1 MNVDAVVKRQSN
13 QAPRDR
19 CRRRYRKSTG
29 DLFDPD
35 ADKAGMVFFPS
46 IEVEN
51 KEVETMH
58 VTLGRTGIRV
68 KKLGFGGIPIQ
79 RVEETQAIDVV
90 RYAVERG
97 MDFIDTSRIYTTS
110 EERIG
115 RALKQTD
122 KKVVLASKSKE
133 RTADAIRKDVEI
145 SREKLQ
151 RDFID
156 LYQCHF
162 VQEDEYSRI
171 ISPGGALEGLQRAKE
186 EGKIGS
192 IGITS
197 HSLQLLDK
205 IIDDGLF
212 DTIMVCFSF
221 LEPDARDKVIPKAI
235 SKNIGVIAMKP
246 LSGGVIDQ
254 PKPALKFAFS
264 QEGVL
269 VLCGIESRELF
280 DEDWAVYQGS
290 RAFDEEDE
298 RIIEEIRKEHDR
310 KFCHRCDY
318 CQPCTEGINI
328 QAILGIK
335 SHVKRVGEDVL
346 ANPLRRAEIETAR
359 NCTECG
365 QCMTRCPYDLP
376 IPDLI
381 RENLRFV
388 DDILARM

>member
-1 MNVDAVVKRQSN
+1 M
-13 QAPRDR
+13 
-19 CRRRYRKSTG
+19 Y
-29 DLFDPD
+29 
-35 ADKAGMVFFPS
+35 
-46 IEVEN
+46 
-51 KEVETMH
+51 

-68 KKLGFGGIPIQ
+68 RKLGFGGIPIQ
-79 RVEETQAIDVV
+79 RVNEAQAIDIV
-90 RYAVERG
+90 RYAVEQG

-122 KKVVLASKSKE
+122 KPVVLATKSKK
-133 RTADAIRKDVEI
+133 RTADGIRKDLEI

-162 VQEDEYSRI
+162 VKDEDYSKI
-171 ISPGGALEGLQRAKE
+171 ISPGGALEGLQKAKE
-186 EGKIGS
+186 QGEIGH

-221 LEPDARDKVIPKAI
+221 LEPDARDRVIPKAI

-246 LSGGVIDQ
+246 LSGGVINTV
-254 PKPALKFAFS
+254 KPALKYTLS

-269 VLCGIESRELF
+269 VLCGVENRELF
-280 DEDWAVYQGS
+280 DENWAVYQGN
-290 RAFDEEDE
+290 RMLDQEDE

-328 QAILGIK
+328 QAILAIK
-335 SHVKRVGEDVL
+335 SHVKRVGEGFLVD
-346 ANPLRRAEIETAR
+346 PLRRTDIEKAR

-365 QCMTRCPYDLP
+365 QCMTRCPYNLP

-388 DDILARM
+388 DELLARI

>member
-1 MNVDAVVKRQSN
+1 M
-13 QAPRDR
+13 
-19 CRRRYRKSTG
+19 Y
-29 DLFDPD
+29 
-35 ADKAGMVFFPS
+35 
-46 IEVEN
+46 
-51 KEVETMH
+51 

-79 RVEETQAIDVV
+79 RVDEEQAVDIV
-90 RYAVERG
+90 RYAVEKG
-97 MDFIDTSRIYTTS
+97 IDFIDTSRIYTTS

-115 RALKQTD
+115 MALKQTD
-122 KKVVLASKSKE
+122 KPVVLASKSKK
-133 RTADAIRKDVEI
+133 RTADGIRRDLEV

-151 RDFID
+151 RDFIE

-162 VQEDEYSRI
+162 VKDEEYSKI
-171 ISPGGALEGLQRAKE
+171 ISPGGALEGLQKAKE
-186 EGKIGS
+186 QGEIGH

-205 IIDDGLF
+205 IIDDGFF

-221 LEPDARDKVIPKAI
+221 LEPDARDKIIPKAI

-246 LSGGVIDQ
+246 LAGGIINYA
-254 PKPALKFAFS
+254 KPALKYTLS

-280 DEDWAVYQGS
+280 DEDWAAYQGS
-290 RAFDEEDE
+290 RMLDEEDE

-328 QAILGIK
+328 QEILGIK
-335 SHVKRVGEDVL
+335 SHVKRVGEEVL
-346 ANPLRRAEIETAR
+346 ANPLRRAEIEKAR

-381 RENLRFV
+381 KESIRFV
-388 DDILARM
+388 DETLARM